1 MQTKLKQAG
10 RNDGLC
16 PHRRDRKRQIV
27 VQPVGAFKGENM
39 QHILQ
44 LFISHK
50 QMFAV
55 FYFISLCL
63 LCFIKGNAV
72 V

>member
-1 MQTKLKQAG
+1 MVCAHTGETG
-10 RNDGLC
+10 RE
-16 PHRRDRKRQIV
+16 
-27 VQPVGAFKGENM
+27 PVGAFKGENVL
-39 QHILQ
+39 HILQ